1 MCSCE
6 LYKIFVIQINLYFIL
21 VDFYVLISYLS
32 CFMIVTFFSPARY
45 FWETVNEYDIR
56 LKRKFL
62 LFCTGS
68 DRVPVGGM
76 KDMEFKITRM
86 VGAKVFD
93 M

>member
-1 MCSCE
+1 M
-6 LYKIFVIQINLYFIL
+6 YKILAIQINLYFIL
-21 VDFYVLISYLS
+21 VDSYVLISYLP
-32 CFMIVTFFSPARY
+32 FLIIVMFCIPTRY